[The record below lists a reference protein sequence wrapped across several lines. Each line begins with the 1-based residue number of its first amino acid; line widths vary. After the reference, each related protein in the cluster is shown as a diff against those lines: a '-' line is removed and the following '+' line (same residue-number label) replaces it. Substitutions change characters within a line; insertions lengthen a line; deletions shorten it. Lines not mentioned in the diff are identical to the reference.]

1 MNQEYLNVQLNKLVN
16 NLEKSLEQIDFIEE
30 LNELEGG
37 GTGVNTVP
45 RAVNIGPPAA
55 AQTTTRNVTP
65 VVAQTTTRNVIPV
78 VAQTTTRNVIPV
90 VAQTTTRNV
99 TPAVDHMSE
108 IRESLRLIKQGAQ
121 TSISAKEI
129 DQEKFDAVV
138 NELGGLKIALNDILK
153 KALEIQTGVDI
164 IDHNKDIDNAHKAI
178 DSVTDELGELK
189 KLFDQ
194 QGGSNELVNLEYNL

>member
-55 AQTTTRNVTP
+55 AQTTTRNVT
-65 VVAQTTTRNVIPV
+65 PV